1 MPSLKMKTKL
11 ATSSSKE
18 KNGLHVC
25 PNSSVITK
33 SSLSRTRSVQNAD
46 EVADLIH
53 NTHDVLLI
61 LVQSSVALILAV
73 PSYYKVHP
81 HQVGRNGDH
90 ANDLVDDLLE
100 KQQSPVADSANLD
113 TMWSV
118 KKTVC
123 ERAET
128 RASGKE
134 STVICK
140 SSSETIFSPS
150 VEPVG
155 GAHSESDI
163 PSDGASNDF
172 YVPQLETEDSDSSR
186 SSCEHQTCNVSD
198 FYISDMIV
206 SCLAVEGETIYDD
219 SLTDR
224 FLADYKCEE
233 PNIFTN
239 VDEEYLLLPFLEDTA
254 AASYNQECRTSSETA
269 VQSDDSSLYMAIHQL
284 RSSEQSDAFTYL
296 ESDQAECFD
305 PHIFIRNLPEII
317 ERPNILPK
325 ESETC
330 KPITLVLDLDE
341 TLVHS
346 TLEHC
351 DDADFTFPVS
361 FSMKEHIVYVK
372 QRPHLRTFLER
383 VAGMFDIVIFTASQ
397 SIYAKQLLD
406 ILDPDGKIIS
416 RRAYRESCIFSDG
429 SYTKD
434 LTVFRL
440 QVNNGIPIKSWF
452 DDPSD
457 SALISLLPFLETL
470 ADADDVR
477 PIIAKKF
484 GNKE

>member
-25 PNSSVITK
+25 PNSSVISK
-33 SSLSRTRSVQNAD
+33 SSLSRTRSVQNAE

-53 NTHDVLLI
+53 NTHDVPI
-61 LVQSSVALILAV
+61 
-73 PSYYKVHP
+73 YHKVCP

-90 ANDLVDDLLE
+90 ANDLVDELLE
-100 KQQSPVADSANLD
+100 KQQQPVTDSANLD
-113 TMWSV
+113 TM
-118 KKTVC
+118 
-123 ERAET
+123 
-128 RASGKE
+128 E
-134 STVICK
+134 STVVTCN
-140 SSSETIFSPS
+140 SSSVTIFSPS
-150 VEPVG
+150 LNPA
-155 GAHSESDI
+155 GAQSESDI

-224 FLADYKCEE
+224 FLSDYKCEE

-254 AASYNQECRTSSETA
+254 AASYSQDCRTSGETA

-284 RSSEQSDAFTYL
+284 RSSEQSDVFTYL

-305 PHIFIRNLPEII
+305 PHVFIRNLPDIL
-317 ERPNILPK
+317 ERPNFLPK
-325 ESETC
+325 ESQRS
-330 KPITLVLDLDE
+330 KSITLVLDLDE

-351 DDADFTFPVS
+351 DDADFTFPV
-361 FSMKEHIVYVK
+361 FFNMKEHVVYVK
-372 QRPHLRTFLER
+372 QRPHLHTFLER
-383 VAGMFDIVIFTASQ
+383 VAEMFEIVIFTASQ

-406 ILDPDGKIIS
+406 ILDPNGMLIT

-434 LTVFRL
+434 LTVLGVDLAKVVIVDNSPQVFRL

-477 PIIAKKF
+477 PVIAKKF